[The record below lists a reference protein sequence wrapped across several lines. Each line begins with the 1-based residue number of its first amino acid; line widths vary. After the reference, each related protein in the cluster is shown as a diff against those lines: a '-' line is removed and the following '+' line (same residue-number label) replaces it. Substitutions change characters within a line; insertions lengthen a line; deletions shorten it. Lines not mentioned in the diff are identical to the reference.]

1 MKMYKFFAKPVLDFL
16 ISLVMLLLLLPLFAL
31 IGFILL
37 FLNGRPVIFKQK
49 RPGKNGKIFTL
60 YKFRTMSN
68 EFSVSGE
75 ILPDIQRLTG
85 AGSILRKFSL
95 DELPQF
101 LNVLRGELSIVGPRP
116 LLIEYLGLYSP
127 EQRRRHEVKPGITG
141 WAQVNGRNSL
151 TWEEKFS
158 LDVYYV
164 DNISFRLDMR
174 IIWMTFAKLFRRSGI
189 YNNQGTTVDKFTGS
203 KT

>member
-1 MKMYKFFAKPVLDFL
+1 MYKFFAKPVLDFV

-127 EQRRRHEVKPGITG
+127 EQSRRHEVKPGITG

-174 IIWMTFAKLFRRSGI
+174 IIWMTFVKLFRRSGI
-189 YNNQGTTVDKFTGS
+189 YNNQGNTMEKFTGS
-203 KT
+203 RL